1 MIAFHGDSNIKTK
14 YVERIKAHALADEI
28 VHGQYWQHGKGCAVG
43 CTIHGAN
50 HARYEKELGVPRVLA
65 RLEDRIF
72 EGMGNGDSKEFPLR
86 FLLAIEPGA
95 DLSLVW
101 NQFAHWLLV
110 DEKDGVF
117 QRAKTKKTKDAIQLV
132 ANLHGRAARGLLVE
146 RSEWVSAR
154 EVAAAAYADAD
165 AAAAY
170 AADAAAAA
178 AAYAAAAFDAAFA
191 DAAAA
196 DAVTAAAYAAAAF
209 DAAFAD
215 AAADAWTSAR
225 SRAFKRQADKLIEL
239 LAAKVA

>member
-154 EVAAAAYADAD
+154 EVAAAAYADAAAD
-165 AAAAY
+165 AAAYAAAADAAAADAAAY
-170 AADAAAAA
+170 AADAK
-178 AAYAAAAFDAAFA
+178 
-191 DAAAA
+191 
-196 DAVTAAAYAAAAF
+196 
-209 DAAFAD
+209 
-215 AAADAWTSAR
+215 SKAR
-225 SRAFKRQADKLIEL
+225 LKVLS
-239 LAAKVA
+239 LAAKIGLEALIKLKSPGVKWLDLCADLTKRGK